1 MGMTGQPVIPEE
13 GLLAWQTS
21 SQQQS
26 CAAEAQQQARKM
38 PTLLEQL
45 QLFERQR
52 QGSGSMPL
60 LNVPPSIAMARNTSF
75 ERCECLLPS
84 HSLPMTNPAVM
95 GFTGAAGMWVFWPVC
110 LDPSS

>member
-1 MGMTGQPVIPEE
+1 MGMAGQPAIPEE
-13 GLLAWQTS
+13 GLPSWQAGA
-21 SQQQS
+21 QQQS
-26 CAAEAQQQARKM
+26 CAAEAQQGARKM

-75 ERCECLLPS
+75 ERCA
-84 HSLPMTNPAVM
+84 HSGN
-95 GFTGAAGMWVFWPVC
+95 GFEGAADM
-110 LDPSS
+110 

>member
-1 MGMTGQPVIPEE
+1 MGMTGQPAIPEE
-13 GLLAWQTS
+13 GLPAWQAS
-21 SQQQS
+21 AHQQS
-26 CAAEAQQQARKM
+26 CAAEAQQACKM

-75 ERCECLLPS
+75 ERCAHQLHCQ
-84 HSLPMTNPAVM
+84 
-95 GFTGAAGMWVFWPVC
+95 
-110 LDPSS
+110 